1 MGRHDKGRNTK
12 WQVGRSFPYKFNDA
26 SQSNVARGGHSNDSN
41 GLHHQND
48 SLTDPYF
55 FDESHLDL
63 AELAVEV
70 CEDYDPYDGIEV
82 VGV

>member
-1 MGRHDKGRNTK
+1 MPKEEI
-12 WQVGRSFPYKFNDA
+12 RSGKSDALALVNSTTHLNQNVTNGGEKFA
-26 SQSNVARGGHSNDSN
+26 ESNSF
-41 GLHHQND
+41 
-48 SLTDPYF
+48 TDPDF

-63 AELAVEV
+63 AELAVEE